1 MFQKVR
7 PHVGPALAV
16 LLTFL
21 ISAGLHLFEVRVTV
35 VLFGLSLV
43 SVIESRLEGH
53 LPTAVAQVWLRVTT
67 FIHLAFFGCIMMGEL
82 EEDVSYFRFAMERW
96 LELGFISFKI
106 LIVES
111 VLCVVFEVKR
121 LLVSRQRL

>member
-1 MFQKVR
+1 MFE
-7 PHVGPALAV
+7 
-16 LLTFL
+16 
-21 ISAGLHLFEVRVTV
+21 IRVTV

-53 LPTAVAQVWLRVTT
+53 LPKALGDLWMRVTT
-67 FIHLAFFGCIMMGEL
+67 FIHLVFFGCIMMSGDQ
-82 EEDVSYFRFAMERW
+82 EEVDQPYLHFVMDRW

-106 LIVES
+106 LIVEC

-121 LLVSRQRL
+121 LISASRK